1 MKKKEI
7 IKELT
12 MLILITIIVFVA
24 FGFYNKSRYYE
35 PAVQF
40 DEEIEG
46 DEWDMDIPEL

>member
-7 IKELT
+7 IKELA
-12 MLILITIIVFVA
+12 MLILITIIVFVI
-24 FGFYNKSRYYE
+24 FGFYNKSKFYE

-40 DEEIEG
+40 DKEIEG